1 MIFVRLLQLLAALLA
16 IRFLARALGRFAQ
29 RRPPARRRPAV
40 LTGDLVRDRIC
51 NTHVPKQHAIV
62 ARIAGH
68 DEHFCSAACRD
79 EALRLAKR
87 AS

>member
-1 MIFVRLLQLLAALLA
+1 MILVRLLQFIAVLLA
-16 IRFLARALGRFAQ
+16 IRFLARALGRFAE
-29 RRPPARRRPAV
+29 RRAPARRRSAV
-40 LTGDLVRDRIC
+40 KAGDLVRDRIC

-62 ARIAGH
+62 ARIAGR
-68 DEHFCSAACRD
+68 DEYFCSPACRD

>member
-1 MIFVRLLQLLAALLA
+1 MILLRLLQFLAVLLA

-29 RRPPARRRPAV
+29 RRPPAPRRRAV

-51 NTHVPKQHAIV
+51 NTHVPKQRAIA
-62 ARIAGH
+62 ARVDGR
-68 DEHFCSAACRD
+68 DEYFCSPACRD

>member
-1 MIFVRLLQLLAALLA
+1 MIFLRVLQFLAVLLA

-29 RRPPARRRPAV
+29 RRPPARRRRV

-51 NTHVPKQHAIV
+51 NTHIPKQRAIA
-62 ARIAGH
+62 ARVDDR
-68 DEHFCSAACRD
+68 DEYFCSPACRD